1 MRFEGYECYKDSGI
15 EWLDT
20 IPTEWE
26 MRRIKE
32 IFSIAEGQVNPLVE
46 PYKSMILIAPNHIE
60 KNTGKIIYTEISSE
74 QGAISGKYYVH
85 SGELIYSKIRPALNK
100 ICKIDFDC
108 LCSADMYPLK
118 VNNQSN
124 NSYYM
129 QVFLC
134 IDFVNYV
141 SADSSRVAM
150 PKVNRDSLRLYRFPF
165 PPLKTQ
171 QKIAIYL
178 DKQTQKIDKEINLL
192 EQKIEKYKE
201 LKQTLINETVL
212 RGLDK
217 GVELKDSGIE
227 WIGEIPKNWE
237 VKRLKDLG
245 VIETSSVNKKN
256 NDKESFI
263 KLVNYTDVYKSI
275 NKELIN
281 DDGYMKTTAN
291 SLQIREKKLKK
302 GDVLFTPSSE
312 TIEDIAIS
320 AVVLENLENTLYSY
334 HLLRL
339 RFSVKF
345 DDIFKKY
352 LFNNHTVQY
361 YFSKSAKGT
370 TRKILGL
377 NYFYNLKMPI
387 PPLQEQTQIAN
398 YLDEKTQKID
408 NITQTISKKIELL
421 KEFRKTLVN
430 DMVTGRVKV

>member
-171 QKIAIYL
+171 QKIATYL
-178 DKQTQKIDKEINLL
+178 DTQTQKIEKEINLL
-192 EQKIEKYKE
+192 KEKIEKYKE

-237 VKRLKDLG
+237 IKRLKELVKNILSGGTPTSNNEVYWTNGTINWCNIKDMGRDKLLTKTERKITQSAFISKNLKLIPKETILYSIYATLGRVNITKIETTINQAILAIFENKKKINKIYFIYYLEFIEKNIQLFANFNTQYNLNADIVKRLN
-245 VIETSSVNKKN
+245 I
-256 NDKESFI
+256 
-263 KLVNYTDVYKSI
+263 
-275 NKELIN
+275 
-281 DDGYMKTTAN
+281 
-291 SLQIREKKLKK
+291 
-302 GDVLFTPSSE
+302 
-312 TIEDIAIS
+312 
-320 AVVLENLENTLYSY
+320 VV
-334 HLLRL
+334 
-339 RFSVKF
+339 
-345 DDIFKKY
+345 
-352 LFNNHTVQY
+352 
-361 YFSKSAKGT
+361 
-370 TRKILGL
+370 
-377 NYFYNLKMPI
+377 
-387 PPLQEQTQIAN
+387 PPLKEQTQIAN

-430 DMVTGRVKV
+430 DVVTGRVKV